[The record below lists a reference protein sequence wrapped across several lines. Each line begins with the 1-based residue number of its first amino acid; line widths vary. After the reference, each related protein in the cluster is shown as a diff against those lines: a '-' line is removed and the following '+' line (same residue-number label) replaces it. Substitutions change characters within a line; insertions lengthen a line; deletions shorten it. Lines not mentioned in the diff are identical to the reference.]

1 MNRELKSMDKAEW
14 SKIPFYTKWT
24 LLDRNTLE
32 VIFQSENVKEVSDRA
47 KQMLEAD
54 EDLPLIITK
63 HAFCLVRCYIAQ
75 MGDPEYSKRWHPEQ
89 MSWEF
94 VYSMDDP
101 EQNDAYLEYSR
112 FVDNVVYDDID
123 NPPY

>member
-63 HAFCLVRCYIAQ
+63 HACCFVRHYVAQ
-75 MGDPEYSKRWHPEQ
+75 MGDPEYSKRWCPEQ
-89 MSWEF
+89 MCWEIVF
-94 VYSMDDP
+94 NMDEP
-101 EQNDAYLEYSR
+101 EQNEAYREYMR
-112 FVDNVVYDDID
+112 IVDNVVYDDID